1 MFTNRKNHGSKP
13 KNENEKVKRGRE
25 NNHESRRIIGLS
37 FLLAI
42 FSFSFAYFLK
52 KHPLINS
59 RNISQL
65 LCK

>member
-42 FSFSFAYFLK
+42 FSFSFAYF
-52 KHPLINS
+52 
-59 RNISQL
+59 
-65 LCK
+65 

>member
-1 MFTNRKNHGSKP
+1 MFINRENDGSKP

-25 NNHESRRIIGLS
+25 NNHESRRITGLS